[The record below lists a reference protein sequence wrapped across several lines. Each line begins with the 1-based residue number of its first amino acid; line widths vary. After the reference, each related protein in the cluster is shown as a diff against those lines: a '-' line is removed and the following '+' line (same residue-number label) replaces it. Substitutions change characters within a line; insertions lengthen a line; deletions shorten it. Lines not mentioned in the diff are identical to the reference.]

1 MGKAEHLLGTEKPL
15 GSELLPSRRRFSS
28 LPGARDLG
36 RGKRFLMQNDSFST
50 SRSDAACIP
59 AGRTVKLDGKM
70 LVSSCSCLPRVTSV
84 PACVLIFFFSF
95 HIRELDCAQFRVLGP
110 DHPITAIV
118 GEDIVL
124 PCHLSPRLNAENM
137 EVRWFRSRFSIYVHL
152 YHSGQDHYSSQMPE
166 YQERTEFIR
175 EGISVGNVSL
185 RILRTRLSDEG
196 QYQCLIKD
204 GNFYEE
210 ATLELKVAVAGSS
223 PLLSVEDYQDGGIR
237 VGCRATGWYPKPEML
252 WRDFQGQQLPS
263 FTQSDS
269 QDQNGFFEVE
279 KSIVIQRN
287 AKQNVSCSIRNTLL
301 PQEKDSTIHI
311 SDPIF
316 PKNSPWMAALFATLA
331 ACFAL
336 LVVFSLFILWL
347 RAQHAAE
354 LEKRDAK
361 IRERDMEIQK
371 HAADLRWRNAIV
383 PVEEAHVTLDAD
395 TAHPQLILSAGG
407 KSVRRGDTRQA
418 MPDNP
423 ERYDTY
429 HCVLGQEGFVSGR
442 FFWEVDVGTEDGGV
456 WAMGVAKES
465 MKRKGWIN
473 PAPQDG
479 ILALFHCGGKYW
491 ALTSPDHTALALT
504 QMPRR
509 IRVYLDFEGQQVA
522 FFNADNQ
529 ELLFTFPLA
538 PLSGE
543 RIRPWF
549 RVGPIAQL
557 NLKSPPSPP
566 RVPSVEEP
574 LLPSC
579 FPLQSLH
586 TGRQAP
592 HTLEAGHDQDGETH
606 ATVHK
611 QP

>member
-1 MGKAEHLLGTEKPL
+1 MFVRFRKSFAYVRIFHVPGEEDWVNGDEGDISSGTE
-15 GSELLPSRRRFSS
+15 
-28 LPGARDLG
+28 
-36 RGKRFLMQNDSFST
+36 
-50 SRSDAACIP
+50 
-59 AGRTVKLDGKM
+59 VKLDGKM
-70 LVSSCSCLPRVTSV
+70 LVSSCSCLPRITSV
-84 PACVLIFFFSF
+84 PAWVFIFFFSF
-95 HIRELDCAQFRVLGP
+95 HVRELDCGVSSSHLPPFTAQFRVLGP

-118 GEDIVL
+118 GEDVVL
-124 PCHLSPRLNAENM
+124 PCRLSPRLNAENM

-166 YQERTEFIR
+166 YQERTEFLR

-210 ATLELKVAVAGSS
+210 ATLELKVAGKNQETGLSTRRTSGMSLAGSS

-279 KSIVIQRN
+279 KSIVIHRN

-301 PQEKDSTIHI
+301 PQEKGSAIHI

-336 LVVFSLFILWL
+336 LVVFSLFILRL
-347 RAQHAAE
+347 R
-354 LEKRDAK
+354 EKRDAK
-361 IRERDMEIQK
+361 I
-371 HAADLRWRNAIV
+371 L
-383 PVEEAHVTLDAD
+383 HVTLDAD

-418 MPDNP
+418 VPDNP
-423 ERYDTY
+423 GRYDTY

-442 FFWEVDVGTEDGGV
+442 YFWEVDVGTEDGGV

-509 IRVYLDFEGQQVA
+509 IRVYLDLEGQQVA

-579 FPLQSLH
+579 FPLQSLP
-586 TGRQAP
+586 TGRRAP
-592 HTLEAGHDQDGETH
+592 HAPEAGHDQDGETH

>member
-137 EVRWFRSRFSIYVHL
+137 ELQVPARSSPWRITKMGESEWDVEQPA
-152 YHSGQDHYSSQMPE
+152 GTQ
-166 YQERTEFIR
+166 
-175 EGISVGNVSL
+175 SL
-185 RILRTRLSDEG
+185 RCCGEISRASSSHPSPSPTPKTRTASLKWRSPSSSKETQNKTCPVPSGTRCFPRRRTRPFIYQTLFSQRTLPGWQLCSRPWLPASLCWSSSLFLSYG
-196 QYQCLIKD
+196 
-204 GNFYEE
+204 YE
-210 ATLELKVAVAGSS
+210 
-223 PLLSVEDYQDGGIR
+223 PN
-237 VGCRATGWYPKPEML
+237 ML
-252 WRDFQGQQLPS
+252 
-263 FTQSDS
+263 
-269 QDQNGFFEVE
+269 QN
-279 KSIVIQRN
+279 SRN
-287 AKQNVSCSIRNTLL
+287 AMPKSENAIWKYMRLSPTSWRHQPHKLL
-301 PQEKDSTIHI
+301 PAPWGAQKSFLQA
-311 SDPIF
+311 SF
-316 PKNSPWMAALFATLA
+316 PSQPLPPLGADFG
-331 ACFAL
+331 
-336 LVVFSLFILWL
+336 
-347 RAQHAAE
+347 E
-354 LEKRDAK
+354 
-361 IRERDMEIQK
+361 K